1 MPSTPITVLRILPLA
16 VVVFGLWGLPCAAAQ
31 PGATGD
37 APAVTVTIDDHLR
50 FSPNVLTIKAGTRVR
65 WVNGSVLRHTVTADP
80 AKAARGRDVALPKG
94 AQPFDSGY
102 IDPKGTYQRRFT
114 VPGHYRYFC
123 IPHES
128 TGMVAD
134 IIVKE

>member
-1 MPSTPITVLRILPLA
+1 MPPTPIPVFRVLPLA
-16 VVVFGLWGLPCAAAQ
+16 LVAFGLWGQPPAAAH
-31 PGATGD
+31 PGASGD
-37 APAVTVTIDDHLR
+37 AAPVTITIDDHLR
-50 FSPNVLTIKAGTRVR
+50 FSPNVITIKPGTRVR

-102 IDPKGTYQRRFT
+102 IDPKGTYEHRFT
-114 VPGHYRYFC
+114 VAGHYRYFC